1 MPGSPAFSKQ
11 VVVDGKKTV
20 WCAAY
25 EVTLAPRPAGAF
37 EPVSLVSAE
46 GAGILTL
53 LMSLD
58 QPSPA
63 VIAAVEAGRLAGGL
77 RTSS

>member
-1 MPGSPAFSKQ
+1 M
-11 VVVDGKKTV
+11 DGKKTV
-20 WCAAY
+20 WCAQHD
-25 EVTLAPRPAGAF
+25 EVTLAPRPARAF

-46 GAGILTL
+46 SAGILTL

-63 VIAAVEAGRLAGGL
+63 VIAAVEAGGAVV
-77 RTSS
+77 